1 MIKTLNNTI
10 KQDRSAYKIPR
21 SVQDVIPI
29 QRIFADG
36 IFQFGTKYSR
46 TLRFSDINYAIAS
59 KEDKTAMFLG
69 YSELLNALDS
79 GSTTKLTICNKQV
92 NRKAFEDTVLLPQR
106 GDSLDG
112 FVDEFNGM
120 LTDKISGSS
129 ASVEQERF
137 ITVSVHKKNVD
148 EARTFF
154 SRVTGEVSS
163 KLSRLNSS
171 SNELDAAERL
181 DVLRGFFR
189 PEEAALPF
197 DLQSAMRRG
206 HNLKDTICPDSLEF
220 HRDYFKMGRQ
230 YGRVLFLKDYAS
242 YIKDSMILELT
253 DLNRRMMLSIDM
265 IPVPTDEAVRE
276 VENKLLGVETNVTNW
291 QRRQNSNQNFSAVV
305 PYDLEQ
311 QRKETREML
320 DDLTTRDQR
329 MLFAVVT
336 LVHLAGSKEEL
347 DSDTETLQSIA
358 RKHLCQLAKLSFQ
371 QQDGLITALP
381 LGLRRIDALR
391 TLTTEALAV
400 LMPFKAQEIRHR
412 HGIYYGQNAISKNLI
427 LADRK
432 ELLNGN
438 GFILGV
444 SGSGKSFAAKREITE
459 IALSTNDDII
469 IIDPE
474 AEYRPLVEGLGGEVI
489 EISATSPNHI
499 NALDM
504 ESGYN
509 DGDNPVVLKSEF
521 LFLFVSSSWEQ
532 ASCLPR
538 RNPSLTAVPRR
549 SIANSSAMAIS
560 ELCRHY
566 KTSTPRSWSSRNPK
580 RGTLHWRWSC
590 SRRAVSTRS
599 PSTRT
604 WIPIPAFYAMTSAT
618 SASSFC
624 RSACWSYW
632 TACSTA
638 SSATASSVKIHGY
651 ILTKFTCC
659 FSTSTAPI
667 SCSHSGSGCAN
678 MVPAARG

>member
-10 KQDRSAYKIPR
+10 KQDRTVYKIPR

-59 KEDKTAMFLG
+59 KEDKTAIFLG

-92 NRKAFEDTVLLPQR
+92 NRQAFEDTVLLPQR

-120 LTDKISGSS
+120 LESKISGSS

-197 DLQSAMRRG
+197 DLQSAMKRG

-220 HRDYFKMGRQ
+220 HRDYFKMGSQ

-336 LVHLAGSKEEL
+336 LVHLADSKEEL

-459 IALSTNDDII
+459 IALSTNDDITGLRKGEI
-469 IIDPE
+469 AALLWSDYDAQTQTIHVTKQYLFYNGQGTVSPPKSSTSVRYVSIPE
-474 AEYRPLVEGLGGEVI
+474 EAAKLLEQEHEKHPKNPYMFPSPVTGEMYH
-489 EISATSPNHI
+489 P
-499 NALDM
+499 D
-504 ESGYN
+504 
-509 DGDNPVVLKSEF
+509 
-521 LFLFVSSSWEQ
+521 
-532 ASCLPR
+532 
-538 RNPSLTAVPRR
+538 
-549 SIANSSAMAIS
+549 AI
-560 ELCRHY
+560 
-566 KTSTPRSWSSRNPK
+566 
-580 RGTLHWRWSC
+580 
-590 SRRAVSTRS
+590 
-599 PSTRT
+599 
-604 WIPIPAFYAMTSAT
+604 
-618 SASSFC
+618 
-624 RSACWSYW
+624 
-632 TACSTA
+632 
-638 SSATASSVKIHGY
+638 VKIHRKICKDIG
-651 ILTKFTCC
+651 LERVRFHDLRHSFATTALQCGVDVKTVSTMLGHSSAGFTLNVYTH
-659 FSTSTAPI
+659 STSR
-667 SCSHSGSGCAN
+667 
-678 MVPAARG
+678 MQQEAARTVGKVMPKMLER

>member
-10 KQDRSAYKIPR
+10 KQDRTVYKIPR

-59 KEDKTAMFLG
+59 KEDKTAIFLG

-92 NRKAFEDTVLLPQR
+92 NRQAFEDTVLLPQR

-120 LTDKISGSS
+120 LESKISGSS

-197 DLQSAMRRG
+197 DLQSAMKRG

-336 LVHLAGSKEEL
+336 LVHLADSKEEL

-459 IALSTNDDII
+459 IALSTNDDITGLRKGEI
-469 IIDPE
+469 AALLWSDYDAQTQTIHVTKQYLFYNGQGTVSPPKSSTSVRYVSIPE
-474 AEYRPLVEGLGGEVI
+474 EAAKLLEQEHEKHPKNPYMFPSPVTGEMYH
-489 EISATSPNHI
+489 P
-499 NALDM
+499 D
-504 ESGYN
+504 
-509 DGDNPVVLKSEF
+509 
-521 LFLFVSSSWEQ
+521 
-532 ASCLPR
+532 
-538 RNPSLTAVPRR
+538 
-549 SIANSSAMAIS
+549 AI
-560 ELCRHY
+560 
-566 KTSTPRSWSSRNPK
+566 
-580 RGTLHWRWSC
+580 
-590 SRRAVSTRS
+590 
-599 PSTRT
+599 
-604 WIPIPAFYAMTSAT
+604 
-618 SASSFC
+618 
-624 RSACWSYW
+624 
-632 TACSTA
+632 
-638 SSATASSVKIHGY
+638 VKIHRKICKDIGLERVRFHDLRHSFATTALQCGVDVKTVSSMLGHY
-651 ILTKFTCC
+651 SAGFTLDTYAHVTTDAQLKAAQTMGSIL
-659 FSTSTAPI
+659 SRA
-667 SCSHSGSGCAN
+667 
-678 MVPAARG
+678 V